1 MSSTMTRTAVDL
13 GAALGDRHRA
23 AALQNNLADLL
34 HACGHGDEAMVHL
47 KLAVSLFA
55 QVGGEGAALPEV
67 WKLVRW

>member
-1 MSSTMTRTAVDL
+1 
-13 GAALGDRHRA
+13 
-23 AALQNNLADLL
+23 
-34 HACGHGDEAMVHL
+34 MVHL